1 MSERRDLRLKKEVLT
16 ELADG
21 DLELVIGA
29 ADTVTLVHTQ
39 CNTCS
44 CVTCYSCPP
53 CPTFVC

>member
-1 MSERRDLRLKKEVLT
+1 MKRELRLRKEVLT